1 LSITASE
8 TRGIVDQQ
16 AKTPTPKGVELFP
29 DFPHCRQRFWPARP
43 RPPTRRSLFPFRF
56 EVCFT
61 LGVICNYTAI
71 SFRICISISN
81 EFNTSRGCIT
91 HYPFN
96 SLSCA
101 LGYGKVRPLRGHGS
115 PRACDNSKR
124 PRQGSNLSITA
135 GETREIVNQ
144 QAKTPTP
151 KGVELFPDPPPL
163 PTTLSA
169 SAAKAPD

>member
-1 LSITASE
+1 VSNYFRI
-8 TRGIVDQQ
+8 
-16 AKTPTPKGVELFP
+16 
-29 DFPHCRQRFWPARP
+29 PHHCPQRFRPARP
-43 RPPTRRSLFPFRF
+43 RPPTSRSLLTFRF
-56 EVCFT
+56 EVCST
-61 LGVICNYTAI
+61 LGIICIYTPISFGICN
-71 SFRICISISN
+71 SISN
-81 EFNTSRGCIT
+81 EFNPSRGCIT

-115 PRACDNSKR
+115 PGACENSKR

-135 GETREIVNQ
+135 GETRGIVDQ

-163 PTTLSA
+163 PTTLSP
-169 SAAKAPD
+169 SAAKAPSLGLNPKIQKIIFR